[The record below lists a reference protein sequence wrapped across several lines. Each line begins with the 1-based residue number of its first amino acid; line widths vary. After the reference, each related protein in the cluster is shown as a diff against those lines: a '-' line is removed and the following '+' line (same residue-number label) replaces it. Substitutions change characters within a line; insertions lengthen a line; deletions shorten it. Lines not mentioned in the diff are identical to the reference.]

1 MTLEHLPDR
10 EMAASVASDTTI
22 TNLGGAIDRRVKE
35 TQQHEYWRTSTN
47 LKAYAWI
54 SEGIERL

>member
-35 TQQHEYWRTSTN
+35 TQQHEY
-47 LKAYAWI
+47 
-54 SEGIERL
+54 